1 MAFLERDEIFFFTK
15 AYAQN
20 VETSKDKDTDT
31 GTARDQIHT

>member
-1 MAFLERDEIFFFTK
+1 MAFLERDEIFFTK
-15 AYAQN
+15 ANAQN